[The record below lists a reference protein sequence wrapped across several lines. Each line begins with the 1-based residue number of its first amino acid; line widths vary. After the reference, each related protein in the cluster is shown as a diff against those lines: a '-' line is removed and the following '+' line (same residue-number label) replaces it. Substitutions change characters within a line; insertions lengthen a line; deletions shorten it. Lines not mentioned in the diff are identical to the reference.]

1 MRIRSWKGSGRIDVE
16 EFIEEDLG
24 DDLELVAVVAES
36 GIGADGLEVVDQ
48 RLGVGLKLLGGHF
61 KELGIRN

>member
-1 MRIRSWKGSGRIDVE
+1 MGNPCSALESELIVE

-36 GIGADGLEVVDQ
+36 GVGTDGFEVVDQ
-48 RLGVGLKLLGGHF
+48 SFGVGLKLLRSH
-61 KELGIRN
+61 EV

>member
-1 MRIRSWKGSGRIDVE
+1 MGNPRSALESELIVE

-36 GIGADGLEVVDQ
+36 GVGTDGFEVVDQ
-48 RLGVGLKLLGGHF
+48 SFGVGLKLLRSH
-61 KELGIRN
+61 EV